1 MRHTPH
7 ALTLTLIFAL
17 ALTFAGCAHY
27 HFGTGNKPAYH
38 TIYFAPV
45 VNRSFAPQIHT
56 YISVAL
62 FRAFAQG
69 GGMAVAG
76 QNDGAEVVLH
86 VTINDFKKMIG
97 ATQTSDTGEA
107 RSLVMILKAT
117 ATLADPEGK
126 QIYTGDFEVRQ
137 EYYADSG
144 MVRAETEALPQLAD
158 MLGQKIY
165 RAVVSKW

>member
-1 MRHTPH
+1 MRHTPS
-7 ALTLTLIFAL
+7 ALSFTLILAL

-27 HFGTGNKPAYH
+27 RLGPGNTPAYH

-45 VNRSFAPQIHT
+45 VNHSFAPQINT
-56 YISVAL
+56 YVSDAL

-86 VTINDFKKMIG
+86 VTVTDFKKMIG
-97 ATQTSDTGEA
+97 ATQSTDTGEA
-107 RSLVMILKAT
+107 RSLVMALKAT
-117 ATLADPEGK
+117 ATLSDPAGK
-126 QIYTGDFEVRQ
+126 QIYTGNFEVQQ

-144 MVRAETEALPQLAD
+144 LVRAEQEALPQLAD
-158 MLGQKIY
+158 LLGQKIY